1 MLGPKS
7 QSSTLRFLSAGA
19 ALSLILLTLL
29 VFGRS
34 SYFGSDG
41 SRPYILKNPAST
53 TQLHQGA
60 EAEANGKV
68 VGNDTEQS
76 EWEFSVHRDGDNHGL
91 SESQCLS
98 AFPKLFAELY
108 RTAEFWAASG
118 AITYEDVDDTARG
131 GGVDG
136 NGNGLVRA
144 AIKDSEL
151 YIIDYGP
158 QPHTFTRGKA
168 TLHSLHRALSSY
180 SDRHSLP
187 DIEFVLTTDDFSTR
201 TSSRPSPIWSYTKR
215 ADDEDT
221 AIWLMPDFGYW
232 SWPEVKTVGE
242 YKDVRRRISAV
253 EESLEFSGK
262 KKQLLWRG
270 SVAANREIRK
280 GLLDAA
286 RGKSWASVKEIS
298 WDDSHPHPYPH
309 SKSSLPNTDILP
321 IEDHCAYAFLAHTEG
336 RSYSGRG
343 KYLLNCNS
351 VFITHKPSWLEA
363 HHSAFVSLGP
373 DANYVE
379 VERDWSD
386 LERKV
391 EFLLDNPQTAERIG
405 ENSVKTFRD
414 KYLTP
419 AAESCYWRE
428 LVKTYGGVSGFA
440 PVLEGEGKGRKDRG
454 VRFESWVLGG

>member
-1 MLGPKS
+1 MLGQKS
-7 QSSTLRFLSAGA
+7 QSSTLRFLGAGA
-19 ALSLILLTLL
+19 VLSLILLTLL

-34 SYFGSDG
+34 SYFGFDD
-41 SRPYILKNPAST
+41 SRTYILKDPAST
-53 TQLHQGA
+53 TQLQQDTETEINVQVG
-60 EAEANGKV
+60 
-68 VGNDTEQS
+68 GNDTQQS
-76 EWEFSVHRDGDNHGL
+76 GWEFNVHRDGDNHGL

-98 AFPKLFAELY
+98 AFPKLFAELD
-108 RTAEFWAASG
+108 RTAEFWTASG
-118 AITYEDVDDTARG
+118 GITYQDVEDIARG

-144 AIKDSEL
+144 AIEDGEL
-151 YIIDYGP
+151 YIIDYGS
-158 QPHTFTRGKA
+158 QPYTFTRGKA

-180 SDRHSLP
+180 PDRHSLP
-187 DIEFVLTTDDFSTR
+187 DIEFVLTTDDFGTR
-201 TSSRPSPIWSYTKR
+201 LGSRQSPIWSYTKR

-253 EESLEFSGK
+253 EESLGFSDK

-270 SVAANREIRK
+270 NVAANPEIRK
-280 GLLDAA
+280 GLLDAS
-286 RGKSWASVKEIS
+286 RGKSWASVKQIS
-298 WDDSHPHPYPH
+298 WDVSHPHPR
-309 SKSSLPNTDILP
+309 SKSSSSDVDILP
-321 IEDHCAYAFLAHTEG
+321 IEDHCTYAFLAHTEG

-351 VFITHKPSWLEA
+351 VFITHKLFWLEA
-363 HHSAFVSLGP
+363 HHSAFVSSGP

-379 VERDWSD
+379 VGRDWSD
-386 LERKV
+386 LERNV
-391 EFLLDNPQTAERIG
+391 EFLLDNPQTAKRVA

-414 KYLTP
+414 RYLTP

-428 LVKTYGGVSGFA
+428 LVRKYGRASGFV
-440 PVLEGEGKGRKDRG
+440 PVWEGKRKGGKDRG
-454 VRFESWVLGG
+454 FRFESWVLGG

>member
-1 MLGPKS
+1 MLSSKS
-7 QSSTLRFLSAGA
+7 QSSTLRSLGAGA
-19 ALSLILLTLL
+19 ALSLTLLTLL

-34 SYFGSDG
+34 SFFGSDG
-41 SRPYILKNPAST
+41 SRPYITKDPAST
-53 TQLHQGA
+53 TQLQQDV
-60 EAEANGKV
+60 ETETNGEV
-68 VGNDTEQS
+68 GGNDTQQS
-76 EWEFSVHRDGDNHGL
+76 GWEFNVHRDGDNHGL

-98 AFPKLFAELY
+98 AFPKLFAELD
-108 RTAEFWAASG
+108 RTAEFWAACG
-118 AITYEDVDDTARG
+118 GITYQDVDDIARG

-144 AIKDSEL
+144 AIEDGEL

-158 QPHTFTRGKA
+158 QPYTFTRGKA

-180 SDRHSLP
+180 PDRNSLP

-215 ADDEDT
+215 ADDEDI
-221 AIWLMPDFGYW
+221 AAWLMPDFGYW

-242 YKDVRRRISAV
+242 YKDVRRRISTA
-253 EESLEFSGK
+253 EEGLEFSGK
-262 KKQLLWRG
+262 KKQILWRG
-270 SVAANREIRK
+270 TVSANPEIRK

-298 WDDSHPHPYPH
+298 WDDSHSHPYPH
-309 SKSSLPNTDILP
+309 SKSNPTDIDTLP
-321 IEDHCAYAFLAHTEG
+321 IEDHCTYAFLAHTEG

-351 VFITHKPSWLEA
+351 VFITHQLFWLEA
-363 HHSAFVSLGP
+363 HHSAFVSSGP

-386 LERKV
+386 LERRV
-391 EFLLDNPQTAERIG
+391 EFLLDNPQTAERLA

-414 KYLTP
+414 RYLTP
-419 AAESCYWRE
+419 AAESCYWRG
-428 LVKTYGGVSGFA
+428 LVRKYGGVSGFA
-440 PVLEGEGKGRKDRG
+440 PVLEGKRKGGKERG
-454 VRFESWVLGG
+454 LRFESWVLGG